1 MKVVKMT
8 ASRHVAERWYCQ
20 LENGETLQV
29 STALIADFS
38 LYTGRDLD
46 EAELRDITSFACASA
61 GLSTTRPGGIS
72 SVPSYEDVRKQLE
85 G

>member
-1 MKVVKMT
+1 MPGLSGIRVVDTTGAGDIFGGSAVWK
-8 ASRHVAERWYCQ
+8 
-20 LENGETLQV
+20 LLQ
-29 STALIADFS
+29 
-38 LYTGRDLD
+38 TGKAPEDLD